1 MTYYICKT
9 SNFLF
14 DYGVFLITLRLQ
26 SSTTIVRNRTNNMKE
41 HLIVKSFGPVKDLDI
56 TFNKVTVF
64 IGDQGTGKSC
74 IAKLFSICKW
84 LEKELMLQRKKTT
97 YYEQYNRFRTQL
109 CTYHRIESFFND
121 ETYICFEGTNYT
133 FTYEASSFQIQK
145 NEKRNNIVPKIMYV
159 PAERSILSVAENK
172 SKLMKELPDSCDAFF
187 DEFSEA
193 KRVFKSGYDLPFGNL
208 HYEYDQLN
216 DTSRI
221 TGNDYIDKPVK
232 LSNASSGIQAA
243 LPLCIVSEYLS
254 DKVALQEETKQSKE
268 ERDRLEKQVAEIMNN
283 DGYTES
289 VKGMMLKQLSSLNRY
304 GCFINIAEEPELN
317 LFPKSQMGVLSS
329 LIAANAKTDENMLI
343 ITTHSPYSL
352 SILNLLLLASKV
364 YDAASDEKIKT
375 EVNEIVDRRFH
386 ISDDDLAAYNLS
398 QENGDK
404 YCRSIINEVTGLISK
419 NDLDTLSGEIT
430 HKFNNLYRIYATVS
444 K

>member
-1 MTYYICKT
+1 
-9 SNFLF
+9 
-14 DYGVFLITLRLQ
+14 
-26 SSTTIVRNRTNNMKE
+26 MKE
-41 HLIVKSFGPVKDLDI
+41 HLIVKSFGPVKELDI
-56 TFNKVTVF
+56 IFNKVTIF
-64 IGDQGTGKSC
+64 IGDQGSGKSC
-74 IAKLFSICKW
+74 IAKLFSIFKW
-84 LEKELMLQRKKTT
+84 LEKELMLQRKKAN
-97 YYEQYNRFRTQL
+97 YYQQYNRFKTQL
-109 CTYHRIESFFND
+109 CTYHRIEAFFN
-121 ETYICFEGTNYT
+121 ETTYICFEGTNYT
-133 FTYEASSFQIQK
+133 FKYENSSFVIRE

-172 SKLMKELPDSCDAFF
+172 SKLLKELPDSCNAFF

-216 DTSRI
+216 DISRI
-221 TGNDYIDKPVK
+221 TGNDYADRPVK

-254 DKVALQEETKQSKE
+254 NMVVSKEETKQSKE
-268 ERDRLEKQVAEIMNN
+268 ERDRLEKQVAKIMNN
-283 DGYTES
+283 DSYTES
-289 VKGMMLKQLSSLNRY
+289 VKVMMLKQLSSLNRY

-352 SILNLLLLASKV
+352 SILNLLLLASNV
-364 YDAASDEKIKT
+364 YATASDEKIKT
-375 EVNEIVDRRFH
+375 AVNEIVDYKFH

-398 QENGDK
+398 QENRDQ
-404 YCRSIINEVTGLISK
+404 YCRSIINEATGLISK
-419 NDLDTLSGEIT
+419 NDLDSLSGEISD
-430 HKFNNLYRIYATVS
+430 KFNDLYRIYATVS
-444 K
+444 KQRNS

>member
-1 MTYYICKT
+1 
-9 SNFLF
+9 
-14 DYGVFLITLRLQ
+14 
-26 SSTTIVRNRTNNMKE
+26 MKE
-41 HLIVKSFGPVKDLDI
+41 HLIVKSFGPVKELDI

-84 LEKELMLQRKKTT
+84 LEKELMLQRKKTN

-109 CTYHRIESFFND
+109 CTYHRIESFFNN
-121 ETYICFEGTNYT
+121 ETYIRFEGTNYT
-133 FTYEASSFQIQK
+133 FTYKDSSFHIQE

-254 DKVALQEETKQSKE
+254 DKVASQEETKQSKE

-304 GCFINIAEEPELN
+304 GCFINVAEEPELN

-364 YDAASDEKIKT
+364 YDAAYDEKMRT
-375 EVNEIVDRRFH
+375 EINEIVDRRFH

-430 HKFNNLYRIYATVS
+430 RKFNNLYRIYATVS

>member
-1 MTYYICKT
+1 
-9 SNFLF
+9 
-14 DYGVFLITLRLQ
+14 
-26 SSTTIVRNRTNNMKE
+26 MKE

-254 DKVALQEETKQSKE
+254 DKVASQEETKQSKE

-352 SILNLLLLASKV
+352 SILNLLLVASKV
-364 YDAASDEKIKT
+364 YDEASDEKIKT

-404 YCRSIINEVTGLISK
+404 YCSSIINEVTGLISK

-444 K
+444 KQRNS